1 MALDGSSI
9 SRRSSMALDGS
20 GISRRRNRELSLDET
35 APFGVLAIDLLQ
47 QT

>member
-1 MALDGSSI
+1 
-9 SRRSSMALDGS
+9 MALDGS
-20 GISRRRNRELSLDET
+20 GISRPSAAPPQSRIELGRT